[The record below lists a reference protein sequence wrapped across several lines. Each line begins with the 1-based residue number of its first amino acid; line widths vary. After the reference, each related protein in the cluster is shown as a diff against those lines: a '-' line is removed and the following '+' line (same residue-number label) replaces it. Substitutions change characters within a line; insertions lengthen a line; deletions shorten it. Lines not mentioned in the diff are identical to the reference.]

1 MLTQMPNTQRKVAM
15 SDKTVPIA
23 GGCICGAVRYD
34 AKGQPVMVELCHCRS
49 CRHAVG
55 APLMA
60 WAAFR
65 RSEFAIRTGAPTTY
79 ESSLGLERTFCG
91 RCGTSLTLADDRFLD
106 EIYVSL
112 GSFDDAELLP
122 PEFHIWHSH
131 RLSWLETSDS
141 LPRYVQFRSDSIVE
155 EQPGRS

>member
-1 MLTQMPNTQRKVAM
+1 M
-15 SDKTVPIA
+15 SDKTSPVT
-23 GGCICGAVRYD
+23 GGCICGAVRYET
-34 AKGQPVMVELCHCRS
+34 KGQPIMVELCHCRS

-65 RSEFAIRTGAPTTY
+65 RDEFAVTLGDPIAY
-79 ESSLGLERTFCG
+79 ESSLGLVRSICG
-91 RCGTSLTLADDRFLD
+91 SCGTSLTLADNRFPD

-112 GSFDDAELLP
+112 GSFDDADKLP
-122 PEFHIWHSH
+122 PEFHIWRSH

-141 LPRYVQFRSDSIVE
+141 LPRYVQFMSDGILEDQVG
-155 EQPGRS
+155 QP

>member
-1 MLTQMPNTQRKVAM
+1 M
-15 SDKTVPIA
+15 SDNIVPIT
-23 GGCICGAVRYD
+23 GGCICGAVRYE
-34 AKGQPVMVELCHCRS
+34 AKGQSVMVELCHCRS

-65 RSEFAIRTGAPTTY
+65 RGDFAITTGAPTIY
-79 ESSLGLERTFCG
+79 ESSPGLERAFCG
-91 RCGTSLTLADDRFLD
+91 RCGTSLTLADDRFSD

-112 GSFDDAELLP
+112 GSLDDAELFP
-122 PEFHIWHSH
+122 PEFHIWRSH

-141 LPRYVQFRSDSIVE
+141 LPRYVQFRSNGIVE
-155 EQPGRS
+155 KKPGQS